1 MEPVSALGIALMAG
15 TAVGLLD
22 KFIQAHWPNPRVNS
36 IFDVIQK
43 LINAIILH
51 LDGRRKPGRSRSVRP
66 DRPGESWAQSTE
78 VNLELFSVG
87 KPTDE
92 QRVQTIRNR
101 EQTGSRISHAIKE
114 FHQAEEIEPRSP
126 VARPQERPPERD
138 PSQPEYWQRED
149 IRQWAEA
156 NPGLAAAAKQRYG
169 IK

>member
-22 KFIQAHWPNPRVNS
+22 KFIQAHWPNPKVNS

-43 LINAIILH
+43 LINAIILY
-51 LDGRRKPGRSRSVRP
+51 LEGRRKSGNRYPARP
-66 DRPGESWAQSTE
+66 DRFDESWAQSTK
-78 VNLELFSVG
+78 VDLELFSVG

-92 QRVQTIRNR
+92 QKVQTIRNR
-101 EQTGSRISHAIKE
+101 EQTGSRISRAIEE
-114 FHQAEEIEPRSP
+114 FHEAEEADPQPP
-126 VARPQERPPERD
+126 VTRPQGRPPERD

-149 IRQWAEA
+149 IQQWAEA